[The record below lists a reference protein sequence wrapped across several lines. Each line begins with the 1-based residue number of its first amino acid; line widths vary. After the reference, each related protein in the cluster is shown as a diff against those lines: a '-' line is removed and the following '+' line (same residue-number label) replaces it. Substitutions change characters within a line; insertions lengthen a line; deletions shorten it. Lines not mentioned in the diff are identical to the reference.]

1 MKTNLSPLKWLLA
14 AGLLVLSAAG
24 CGSRGSKQSLTDAAL
39 QRIDQISSEQQLE
52 LVELEIRK
60 FLKAKD
66 KGAWYQI
73 GKKTIVLSCKAYLQA
88 GIDLGDFNPMT
99 DVVIDEERRSIS
111 LTLPCPTL
119 LSMEMPL
126 EEVEVAD
133 EKVTGFHSAFTG
145 LSRQERTAGLADLRG
160 MRKNMVLVDHILVND
175 RHDPGLHSLS
185 PAHGVAHM
193 EIDILTLALHK
204 QQVAVYSSAAQF
216 RAFF

>member
-1 MKTNLSPLKWLLA
+1 MKTNLSLLKWLLA

-24 CGSRGSKQSLTDAAL
+24 CGSRSSKQSLTDAAL

-60 FLKAKD
+60 FLKAQD
-66 KGAWYQI
+66 KGAWYQL
-73 GKKTIVLSCKAYLQA
+73 GKKTILLSCKAYLQA

-133 EKVTGFHSAFTG
+133 EKVTGFHSAFKM
-145 LSRQERTAGLADLRG
+145 SEVNQILREG
-160 MRKNMVLVDHILVND
+160 EKQILDCV
-175 RHDPGLHSLS
+175 PSLGIIDEAKQKARLFFE
-185 PAHGVAHM
+185 PALKRLGFNSVYVSF
-193 EIDILTLALHK
+193 K
-204 QQVAVYSSAAQF
+204 QPVKE
-216 RAFF
+216 